1 MWGNK
6 RLFLLICTEKKKSGR
21 AGKPCFDIP
30 KLWPTT
36 LINSPAGVRVQE
48 RTSWC
53 WQISFRND
61 SGCGQIK
68 NRKATTRFS
77 QRGALFPFLNTGPAG
92 GEPSVESG
100 TARPVGRCL
109 GGRKRRRQ
117 CEKSRQA
124 AAVQRQRPASWRRA
138 PSVCEL
144 LHWLYVHIK
153 PYTSET
159 WAAGFLSDVKLHPS
173 WPLVNIDRVVTVT
186 STRGGRGLHWI
197 MELPVFYIY
206 NHFIGKRLN
215 VFTI

>member
-1 MWGNK
+1 MLL
-6 RLFLLICTEKKKSGR
+6 RLTMSPANWSTLLKQLLQCVRQQETFLTDLHWKKKKSGR

-36 LINSPAGVRVQE
+36 LINSPAGIRVQE

-68 NRKATTRFS
+68 NRKATTRFG

-92 GEPSVESG
+92 GEPSVESR

-124 AAVQRQRPASWRRA
+124 AAVQRQRP
-138 PSVCEL
+138 
-144 LHWLYVHIK
+144 
-153 PYTSET
+153 
-159 WAAGFLSDVKLHPS
+159 
-173 WPLVNIDRVVTVT
+173 
-186 STRGGRGLHWI
+186 
-197 MELPVFYIY
+197 ELPLSVSSCTDCT
-206 NHFIGKRLN
+206 FISSHTHLKPGRQA
-215 VFTI
+215 F

>member
-1 MWGNK
+1 MLL
-6 RLFLLICTEKKKSGR
+6 RLTMSPANWSTLLKQLLQCVRQQETFLTDLHWKKKKSGR

-117 CEKSRQA
+117 CEKSRHA

-159 WAAGFLSDVKLHPS
+159 WAAGFLSWLAQMTLSYMHH
-173 WPLVNIDRVVTVT
+173 DRLSISTV
-186 STRGGRGLHWI
+186 
-197 MELPVFYIY
+197 
-206 NHFIGKRLN
+206 
-215 VFTI
+215 